1 MSLHE
6 SLPVDSSWAAFKKWI
21 LSKPEDT
28 HEYMLKMYSNPR
40 VRRQVFLHAS
50 KSRARLRWSKVRWA
64 VKVRPYGLHWLREAN
79 ERLCAPGK
87 SWSERDKRAYAADF
101 DDVAEDDAP
110 PTKRART
117 DLDCD

>member
-1 MSLHE
+1 MSFLE

-28 HEYMLKMYSNPR
+28 HEHLLKLYSNSR

-50 KSRARLRWSKVRWA
+50 KSRVRFRWSKVRCA
-64 VKVRPYGLHWLREAN
+64 VKVRPYVLHWLREAN
-79 ERLCAPGK
+79 ESLCAPGK

-110 PTKRART
+110 AIKRART
-117 DLDCD
+117 DHD